1 MFTLIIIIDENK
13 SLLLTKI
20 WVGVMRLFSHL
31 LALYDVAQRST
42 KESLYNIQKCSQ
54 E

>member
-13 SLLLTKI
+13 GLLLTKI
-20 WVGVMRLFSHL
+20 WVGVMRLFSHITL
-31 LALYDVAQRST
+31 HDAAQSST
-42 KESLYNIQKCSQ
+42 EESLYNIQKCSQ